1 MQENLIKNETAS
13 HAFKFNGDGGN
24 YFLICLVN
32 TLLSIVTL
40 GLYMPWALM
49 KCRRYIYSQLT
60 LNGQAF
66 SWKATGG
73 DIFLS
78 WLMLLVIYIVSFILF
93 SMEYFAASATIL
105 ALLLLSIPIL
115 VMKNLQFQAVMTSI
129 NGVRFGFRFS
139 SLQAMWNLLGLPV
152 LMLVGLFVVIYCLF
166 QLLPQESIGEI
177 IFMASVIG
185 LVTLA
190 GMGITSG
197 VAYGRLMTMV
207 GEGGRFGVH
216 RFSVQVNLRHCIKFA
231 ILSMATLIPFL
242 VVIGVIT
249 IGLISSA
256 AELDVTG
263 MTEAEIEALIASE
276 FDRQIILMQI
286 IYYLGIAV
294 VTSYLIVA
302 FRNHFLNNLTLAD
315 GEIRFRST
323 LTCHGMVYRLCG
335 LYVLSAITCGLAY
348 PLLRM
353 WLIRWLAEN
362 TFVVGDLDALALTD
376 SDDRV
381 DNGLVARLSRGMMPK
396 LYFI

>member
-1 MQENLIKNETAS
+1 
-13 HAFKFNGDGGN
+13 
-24 YFLICLVN
+24 
-32 TLLSIVTL
+32 
-40 GLYMPWALM
+40 
-49 KCRRYIYSQLT
+49 
-60 LNGQAF
+60 
-66 SWKATGG
+66 
-73 DIFLS
+73 
-78 WLMLLVIYIVSFILF
+78 
-93 SMEYFAASATIL
+93 
-105 ALLLLSIPIL
+105 
-115 VMKNLQFQAVMTSI
+115 
-129 NGVRFGFRFS
+129 
-139 SLQAMWNLLGLPV
+139 
-152 LMLVGLFVVIYCLF
+152 
-166 QLLPQESIGEI
+166 
-177 IFMASVIG
+177 
-185 LVTLA
+185 
-190 GMGITSG
+190 
-197 VAYGRLMTMV
+197 
-207 GEGGRFGVH
+207 
-216 RFSVQVNLRHCIKFA
+216 
-231 ILSMATLIPFL
+231 MATLIPFL

-381 DNGLVARLSRGMMPK
+381 DNGLVARLSRGMMTKTLFHTKKTKRPE
-396 LYFI
+396 LTLAFFIAVQPAYSALITACCSISFAFASA